1 LEYKAK
7 IRQLRTIR
15 PDISITSD
23 FIVGFPGETD
33 QDFEATM
40 NLVHDIGFD
49 QSFSFIYSQRPGTP
63 AANLP
68 DDVPMEVK
76 KNRLN
81 ILQDRL
87 MQQAREL
94 SFKMVGKKESVLI
107 MGPSKKDKKELYGRT
122 DNNRVVNFKG
132 KPNQQIGDLIQ
143 VQVTEVVGNS
153 LRGDVL

>member
-1 LEYKAK
+1 
-7 IRQLRTIR
+7 
-15 PDISITSD
+15 
-23 FIVGFPGETD
+23 
-33 QDFEATM
+33 
-40 NLVHDIGFD
+40 
-49 QSFSFIYSQRPGTP
+49 
-63 AANLP
+63 
-68 DDVPMEVK
+68 
-76 KNRLN
+76 
-81 ILQDRL
+81 